1 MSMGLGRVER
11 LVLQHVDMDQT
22 WLVHGRSV
30 PQLRN
35 ALPKIAEPSLRRAL
49 RSLERKKLV
58 QRVFRGVR
66 GQECAQWAAVAA
78 VKRKREERR
87 RKKAGF
93 QSEQDRKEQEARTRR
108 VQAALFGNVDPVGPA
123 AETLAKLLGM
133 LGSAHDGEVLAAAL
147 KAEETRKKTGKTWG
161 QLLGLE

>member
-1 MSMGLGRVER
+1 VSFAACAGKSALSG
-11 LVLQHVDMDQT
+11 
-22 WLVHGRSV
+22 WRS
-30 PQLRN
+30 P
-35 ALPKIAEPSLRRAL
+35 
-49 RSLERKKLV
+49 RSS
-58 QRVFRGVR
+58 
-66 GQECAQWAAVAA
+66 AH
-78 VKRKREERR
+78 EERR
-87 RKKAGF
+87 QKKAGF